1 MATYYWVGGA
11 GTWDAST
18 TTNWS
23 LSSGGTG
30 SAGVPTSVDDVVF
43 NSASNATAYAV
54 TVGTNAVCKNMTVAG
69 PASGNVTFTLG
80 ATAVL
85 TVYGS
90 FTLPAT
96 GCTWTPTT
104 GANITFAST
113 STGNTVTTN
122 GVSLGATS
130 VTFNGSGGGWTLG
143 SAITT
148 TVALTAS
155 QGTFATGNYNV
166 TASQLSSSVSTTRSI
181 SLGSSTITLSGTGT
195 STVSLAT
202 TTGLT
207 WNAGTSTITMS
218 GANPTLA
225 GGGLTFYNVAW
236 TGTGLGT
243 LAVTGANTYNNLTI
257 SQQASAVVRNINFG
271 GNNQTIN
278 GTFSLG
284 NPTDQRFRTTVY
296 SGGNTADN
304 TVTLTVA
311 TMAAFGQ
318 VNFRSIT
325 AAGTSSPW
333 SGTNIG
339 NGGNNTNISFAANK
353 TVYVSVSG
361 GASTT
366 WETANI
372 WATSSGGTGATSN
385 FPLPQDTIYVDNNSV
400 SSGNTLTIS
409 YAWWIGA
416 LTFANRTTPITFA
429 TGASAPQFYNN
440 LTLSASVTPTG
451 TGGYAFL
458 VNNATL
464 NTAGVTLPV
473 SVSCQLSSAYTFTLA
488 GNVTTTST
496 STNPFQLYSGNF
508 VSNSYNITTPYFV
521 MSTQMTSAAF
531 GTSTITV
538 TGSGATVVNCPTSAV
553 NITGTPTIN
562 CNYSG
567 STGTRTIL
575 VSGYTGGGLTS
586 LPINI
591 TAGSDIVTFPNSSE
605 VSNLNFTG
613 FTGAYNPTGTL
624 IVTGNLTFVSG
635 MTVGSIASVM
645 TFGAS
650 SGTQTITTAGITLD
664 MPITQNA
671 PSATLQLQDNL
682 TMGSTR
688 TFTLTAG
695 TLSLNGKILST
706 GLFSASNTNARTIAF
721 GTSSI
726 TVTGNSGTIWTNVV
740 DTNLTITGTPVVNC
754 AYAGSTGT
762 RSIGLPAYSSYTATP
777 ISFNIT
783 AGSDN
788 FSLATSGVTQSVN
801 FTGFSGSISGLLVN
815 ILGDL
820 TIPSTATIS
829 QTSTSSITFRGN
841 SGGTQKLTTGG
852 ASFGIGM
859 GVVLTGGTTFQLQDN
874 LTVTSTTGF
883 SITSGTVDL
892 NNKTLTAPLVTVSGS
907 TTRAINFQTSSIV
920 VVNGSGIAW
929 NATGSGYTSSGSGTI
944 SMTSASAKTFAGGGF
959 SYPTLSQDGSGALTI
974 TGSNTFANIANTVQ
988 PATVTLTAG
997 TTQTVTSFTL
1007 SGTSG
1012 NLVTLNSDT
1021 AGTQATITYSGSGTV
1036 TRSYLNI
1043 KDNNAKPNNTFIAS
1057 NSVNLGNNTGWSF
1070 GTSPSNSNFLMLF

>member
-30 SAGVPTSVDDVVF
+30 SAGVPTSADDVVF

-54 TVGTNAVCKNMTVAG
+54 TVSTNAVCKNITVAG

-218 GANPTLA
+218 GVNPTFA

-236 TGTGLGT
+236 TLTSGGT
-243 LAVTGANTYNNLTI
+243 LTVTGANTYNNLTI
-257 SQQASAVVRNINFG
+257 SQQASALFKNINFG

-284 NPTDQRFRTTVY
+284 NPTDQRSRTNVYGSGTTVDI
-296 SGGNTADN
+296 TA
-304 TVTLTVA
+304 TLTVA

-400 SSGNTLTIS
+400 SSGNTLTLS

-429 TGASAPQFYNN
+429 IAATSPIFYGS
-440 LTLSASVTPTG
+440 LTLSSSVTATG
-451 TGGYAFL
+451 TGGYIFS

-473 SVSCQLSSAYTFTLA
+473 AVSCQLSSAYTFTLA

-496 STNPFQLYSGNF
+496 STTPFQLYSGNF

-538 TGSGATVVNCPTSAV
+538 TGSGATIVNCPTSAV

-591 TAGSDIVTFPNSSE
+591 TAGSDIVTFPNSSQ

-613 FTGAYNPTGTL
+613 FTGAYNPTGIL

-645 TFGAS
+645 TFVAP

-688 TFTLTAG
+688 TFTLAAG

-788 FSLATSGVTQSVN
+788 FGLGISGVTQSVN

-859 GVVLTGGTTFQLQDN
+859 AVVLTGGTTFQLQDN

-883 SITSGTVDL
+883 SLQVGTLDL
-892 NNKTLTAPLVTVSGS
+892 NNNTITTPVFGVSTVNAKT
-907 TTRAINFQTSSIV
+907 INFQTIGTIIC
-920 VVNGSGIAW
+920 NGSGTAW
-929 NATGSGYTSSGSGTI
+929 SASSGTLTTLGSGVI
-944 SMTSASAKTFAGGGF
+944 SMTSSSAKTFAGGGF
-959 SYPTLSQDGSGALTI
+959 SYPTLSQDGTGTLTI
-974 TGSNTFANIANTVQ
+974 TGANTFIDIGNTVQ
-988 PATVTLTAG
+988 PTTITFPASTNTSVYGFTVGGTA
-997 TTQTVTSFTL
+997 
-1007 SGTSG
+1007 G
-1012 NLVTLNSDT
+1012 NLVTINSST
-1021 AGTQATITYSGSGTV
+1021 PGTQ
-1036 TRSYLNI
+1036 
-1043 KDNNAKPNNTFIAS
+1043 F
-1057 NSVNLGNNTGWSF
+1057 NLVYV
-1070 GTSPSNSNFLMLF
+1070 